1 MNARTIHAP
10 GNSPG
15 AVTVA
20 NTLTYNDATLVVDIW
35 TNSNGNVATP
45 GTDFDQITING
56 ATPTLTLSNTP
67 QIVVDLNSTWN
78 PTLGNSYVIITG
90 FTNEV
95 LSGFD
100 STVNVQNA
108 SPAWT
113 SSGNSFQVDY
123 NSGNISLTVIPE
135 PATFGLLMAFGA
147 AAMIRRRRIG

>member
-1 MNARTIHAP
+1 MNAGTIHAP